1 MPQNQLTILAI
12 APSAR
17 ELGIAVLSGE
27 SLLFYGVKT
36 VRARRGSGSL
46 IDNVR
51 QCVSQLVT
59 EYQPDYVALANPVA
73 AEQQASSIRDV
84 YEEILQIIEEK
95 KRSCRKYQ
103 MPVVRRRLCTQGKS
117 SKREIAILLAAR
129 FPELE
134 RYLYVQNLWQYL
146 YYSRIFDAIAI
157 AIVCLQD
164 INLEDE
170 IPIK

>member
-1 MPQNQLTILAI
+1 MPQNQQTILAI

-17 ELGIAVLSGE
+17 ELGVAVLSGE

-36 VRARRGSGSL
+36 VRARRASGSL

-59 EYQPDYVALANPVA
+59 EYQPDYVVLAKPVA
-73 AEQQASSIRDV
+73 AEQQASAVREV
-84 YEEILQIIEEK
+84 CEEILQIIEEK
-95 KRSCRKYQ
+95 KYSYRKYQ
-103 MPVVRRRLCTQGKS
+103 MSAVRRRLCPPGKS
-117 SKREIAILLAAR
+117 SKREIAKLLVTR

-146 YYSRIFDAIAI
+146 YYSRIFYAIAI
-157 AIVCLQD
+157 GLVCLQD
-164 INLEDE
+164 INPDDE
-170 IPIK
+170 ISIK

>member
-12 APSAR
+12 AASAR
-17 ELGIAVLSGE
+17 EFGVAVLSGE

-36 VRARRGSGSL
+36 VRARHASGSL

-59 EYQPDYVALANPVA
+59 EYQPDYVALATTIA
-73 AEQQASSIRDV
+73 AEQQTSSIREV
-84 YEEILQIIEEK
+84 SEVILQIIEERK
-95 KRSCRKYQ
+95 CSFGKYQ
-103 MPVVRRRLCTQGKS
+103 MPVVRRRLCPQGKS
-117 SKREIAILLAAR
+117 GKRDVAKCLAAR

-146 YYSRIFDAIAI
+146 YYS
-157 AIVCLQD
+157 
-164 INLEDE
+164 
-170 IPIK
+170 